1 MSPEQITDQTVD
13 RRADVYALGLILFEL
28 LTGQQVFTGSSPA
41 SVIFKHVSEPAPL
54 PSSLDDH
61 ISPQIDAIVL
71 KALAKS
77 PEDRY
82 GTAGELAT
90 AFRAAA
96 QSGSRSVLISDLPL
110 EIPPGP
116 PAPESLAIAKPRT
129 DVQDARQKW
138 LIRGGLAVL
147 LTGGV
152 LAIVVAVWI
161 AGYAIRSRAPAAG
174 SVGSPPTA
182 QGTALPATS
191 TPLAT
196 SAPTDTSPAPTQASA
211 TTAPTVTTAPVVVP
225 VSMTSTAV
233 NPPPQPAVQPVGR
246 VRFLSTQSAF
256 DSAHLELA
264 GIQAPPAGK
273 HYEGWLFSA
282 TGAAISMGTFTPDGN
297 GSVDHTYTDPEG
309 RNLAA
314 VYSGFRASVEPD
326 FGDGPEMSQEIAF
339 EGALHSAVVPLVR
352 EAILKSVERPVRSLL
367 EGLATEAIL
376 GQDHLIFARDGFAGD
391 LLAGG
396 LGHAEHT
403 INILVGSADDRFGD
417 KNGDGQTQNPGDGY
431 GVLGYLNA
439 LQAKAVAA
447 KEADPSSAEL
457 ALHADY
463 LQILIQNSLERTEGI
478 VQLVERSFAQ
488 DSAASALTLVDQ
500 AQTLYDELQRG
511 SDINGNQRIE
521 PIQGEGGL
529 VLVAQHAGYLA
540 NIEVSQSTQP

>member
-1 MSPEQITDQTVD
+1 M
-13 RRADVYALGLILFEL
+13 
-28 LTGQQVFTGSSPA
+28 
-41 SVIFKHVSEPAPL
+41 
-54 PSSLDDH
+54 
-61 ISPQIDAIVL
+61 
-71 KALAKS
+71 
-77 PEDRY
+77 
-82 GTAGELAT
+82 
-90 AFRAAA
+90 
-96 QSGSRSVLISDLPL
+96 
-110 EIPPGP
+110 
-116 PAPESLAIAKPRT
+116 
-129 DVQDARQKW
+129 
-138 LIRGGLAVL
+138 
-147 LTGGV
+147 
-152 LAIVVAVWI
+152 
-161 AGYAIRSRAPAAG
+161 
-174 SVGSPPTA
+174 
-182 QGTALPATS
+182 
-191 TPLAT
+191 
-196 SAPTDTSPAPTQASA
+196 
-211 TTAPTVTTAPVVVP
+211 
-225 VSMTSTAV
+225 
-233 NPPPQPAVQPVGR
+233 
-246 VRFLSTQSAF
+246 
-256 DSAHLELA
+256 
-264 GIQAPPAGK
+264 
-273 HYEGWLFSA
+273 
-282 TGAAISMGTFTPDGN
+282 PDGN

-500 AQTLYDELQRG
+500 AQTLYDELERG

-529 VLVAQHAGYLA
+529 VLVAQHAGYLV
-540 NIEVSQSTQP
+540 NIEVYRSTQP